1 MNENKLET
9 TVARL
14 WSMLFLCSLRILHR
28 DTIKQIFMFLEAIW
42 NKHLIELSMLD
53 DEEESRN
60 ICYLW
65 MHMLRIGSKNVYL

>member
-1 MNENKLET
+1 
-9 TVARL
+9 
-14 WSMLFLCSLRILHR
+14 
-28 DTIKQIFMFLEAIW
+28 MFLEAIW

-60 ICYLW
+60 IGYLW